1 MRRWWH
7 PLQRKPG
14 TAPATDRRPLSEVA
28 RHVIAPDGI
37 TASEWPSVR
46 LTCHR
51 LGWSFDGWQD
61 GAGMLIL
68 AQNAAGEYA
77 ADTIVIS
84 IPRQVGK
91 TFLIGAILFALCL
104 MKPGLRVIWTAQVKD
119 TALETFEQFLTMSQ
133 RPKVKAHI
141 DKTPQGKGDEA
152 ILFRNGSRIEF
163 GARDSGFGR
172 GRTDVDVIVF
182 DEGQHLSTEALEN
195 MGAAQNVAQNPL
207 TFVMGTPPR
216 PRDKGEFFR
225 LLREEALDGDSEG
238 TLYIETS
245 ADRGSD
251 PMDRAQWTKANPSF
265 PRRTS
270 ERAMLRLRKKLKN
283 PDSWARE
290 ALGIWDEAKGK
301 TPFPAWPDRT
311 TDVAPAA
318 DLAPSALGV
327 DMSHDRVIAISGCWV
342 DPTEPDDS
350 HLELLSVD
358 VSGDTAAAIEWIVKR
373 AGRRIPVVV
382 DGQSPAASM
391 VPTLKARR
399 VKVHVTGP
407 ADMGKACGGLHDA
420 VRDGHVWHVD
430 ATEGNGQQALDDAMA
445 AVVKRNI
452 GTAGAWG
459 LDRSDPD
466 QNIAPAVSAVLAH
479 FGGAMTKRKSTGPGR
494 RVVVS

>member
-1 MRRWWH
+1 M
-7 PLQRKPG
+7 
-14 TAPATDRRPLSEVA
+14 APVDIV
-28 RHVIAPDGI
+28 
-37 TASEWPSVR
+37 ASEWPSVR
-46 LTCHR
+46 QTCHR

-133 RPKVKAHI
+133 RPRVKPHVEG
-141 DKTPQGKGDEA
+141 TPKGKGDEA
-152 ILFRNGSRIEF
+152 IKFRNGSRIEF

-225 LLREEALDGDSEG
+225 LLRQEALDGDSDG

-245 ADRGSD
+245 ADRGAD
-251 PMDRAQWTKANPSF
+251 PMDRDQWRNANPSF
-265 PRRTS
+265 PVRTS
-270 ERAMLRLRKKLKN
+270 ERAMPRLRKKLKN
-283 PDSWARE
+283 ADSWARE
-290 ALGIWDEAKGK
+290 ALGIWDEEKGK
-301 TPFPAWPDRT
+301 TPFPAWPARVTDIAPAD
-311 TDVAPAA
+311 DVAPN
-318 DLAPSALGV
+318 ALGV
-327 DMSHDRVIAISGCWV
+327 DMSHDRVIAIAGCWV
-342 DPTEPDDS
+342 DPEVPDDS

-358 VSGDTAAAIEWIVKR
+358 VTGDTAAAVDWIVAR
-373 AGRRIPVVV
+373 AGRRMPVVI
-382 DGQSPAASM
+382 DSASPAASM
-391 VPTLKARR
+391 IPTLKARK
-399 VKVHVTGP
+399 VKVVTTGP

-420 VRDGHVWHVD
+420 IRDGHVWHVE
-430 ATEGNGQQALDDAMA
+430 ATEENGQRALDDAMA
-445 AVVKRNI
+445 GCAKRNI

-466 QNIAPAVSAVLAH
+466 QNIAPAVSACLAH
-479 FGGAMTKRKSTGPGR
+479 FGGAMTKRR
-494 RVVVS
+494 RTTKTRGVVLA

>member
-1 MRRWWH
+1 
-7 PLQRKPG
+7 LKRKPG
-14 TAPATDRRPLSEVA
+14 TAPATDRRALSVVA
-28 RHVIAPDGI
+28 RHVIVPVDIA
-37 TASEWPSVR
+37 ASEWPSVR

-68 AQNAAGEYA
+68 AQNAAGEYS

-119 TALETFEQFLTMSQ
+119 TALETFEQFLTMSS
-133 RPKVKAHI
+133 RPRVKPHI
-141 DKTPQGKGDEA
+141 EKTPQGKGDEA
-152 ILFRNGSRIEF
+152 IQFKNGSRIEF

-216 PRDKGEFFR
+216 PRDKGEFFS
-225 LLREEALDGDSEG
+225 LLRQEALDGDSEG

-251 PMDRAQWTKANPSF
+251 PMDRDQWRKANPSF
-265 PRRTS
+265 PARTS

-290 ALGIWDEAKGK
+290 ALGIWDEARGK
-301 TPFPAWPDRT
+301 TPFPKWPDCK
-311 TDVAPAA
+311 TDVAPAPN
-318 DLAPSALGV
+318 LPPSALGV
-327 DMSHDRVIAISGCWV
+327 DMSHDRVIAITGCWV
-342 DPTEPDDS
+342 DRAFPEDS

-358 VSGDTAAAIEWIVKR
+358 VTGDTAVAVDWIVSR
-373 AGRRIPVVV
+373 AGRRIPVVI
-382 DGQSPAASM
+382 DGASPAASM
-391 VPTLKARR
+391 IPTLKARF
-399 VKVHVTGP
+399 VKVVTTGP

-420 VRDGHVWHVD
+420 IRDGHAWHLE
-430 ATEGNGQQALDDAMA
+430 ATDENGQQALDDAMA
-445 AVVKRNI
+445 GCQKRNI

-459 LDRSDPD
+459 LDRTDPD
-466 QNIAPAVSAVLAH
+466 QNISPAVSAVLAH
-479 FGGAMTKRKSTGPGR
+479 FGGAMTKRTQTRSGR
-494 RVVVS
+494 RVVAG